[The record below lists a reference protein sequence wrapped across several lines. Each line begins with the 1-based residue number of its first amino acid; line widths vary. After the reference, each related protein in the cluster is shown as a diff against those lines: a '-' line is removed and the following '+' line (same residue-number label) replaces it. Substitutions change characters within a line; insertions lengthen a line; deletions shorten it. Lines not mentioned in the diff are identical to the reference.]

1 MNDVERE
8 LRELLERKA
17 GSVGGVAPRLP
28 ETVRKRGR
36 RRQAGTAAV
45 SAFTVAAVALVSFAG
60 LRAID
65 RGEVDGRVPADD
77 PWAGYE
83 VFERTATIENFT
95 ITSPSDWYLV
105 NQWPL
110 SRQIA
115 VTGATVSCSGS
126 SAPTP
131 AAGATGGGPP
141 PTSTDCETSS
151 PEPVGPEVLPV
162 LSLSNTDL
170 GLTTSPC
177 LSDDDLV
184 GDTDAVMTIAF
195 DSSYFGAN
203 FGSGDRQRWPIP
215 FETPSADD
223 RRSCGP
229 GTYVYFASDDLPY
242 VAHFAFGERVQDN
255 ERRTLIQAFESMRVK
270 SSPDFNPPPTV
281 QPTSGAYVIAGGE
294 NAAGPWSLELRPSTS
309 SGSGANVDL
318 LLVTAEGLGVGMAD
332 VTVPGERAIEQAGGD
347 PTFGVVTKEADSVVL
362 RQESRLSPIPAQMI
376 PLPPSLPFDFD
387 IFVARNEM
395 DMPAEAVALGADGE
409 ELGRTGGSP
418 PEEAS
423 GTSIVARDIEFDT
436 SSIELAP
443 NTKTLI
449 ELRNRDAGIP
459 HTFSV
464 YTEADQGVLLAG
476 TGVVT
481 GPTIAQVEIP
491 ELLAGTYYFRCDVH
505 PETMRGE
512 IHVAPTASLPDTV
525 VANGVDWRLVLKITP
540 DGARQLWFIEKGT
553 DPYAPLP
560 LEPLEADQL
569 GPWQISG
576 AGGRLLLFG
585 AVGEDIVSVTF
596 EPDGATA
603 VTVDPVLLPA
613 EGANAYGLLYDG
625 TIEGETGAQP
635 GGTLIAYGSDGRE
648 LDRRAVSG

>member
-65 RGEVDGRVPADD
+65 RGEADGRVPADD

-83 VFERTATIENFT
+83 VFKRTATIENFT

-151 PEPVGPEVLPV
+151 PEPLGPEVLPV

-177 LSDDDLV
+177 LSGDVLV

-242 VAHFAFGERVQDN
+242 VAHFAFGERVQDD

-294 NAAGPWSLELRPSTS
+294 NAAGPWSLEIRPSTS

-318 LLVTAEGLGVGMAD
+318 LLVTAEGPGVGMAD

-362 RQESRLSPIPAQMI
+362 RQESRLSPIPAQLI

-395 DMPAEAVALGADGE
+395 DMPAEAVAVGVQGQ
-409 ELGRTGGSP
+409 ELGRADASAPVEASRASVVASGETLGTAWTLRFDGSP
-418 PEEAS
+418 
-423 GTSIVARDIEFDT
+423 GRNR
-436 SSIELAP
+436 IELVDAQGNVLAELDPRRFYALASSGLEHSSFTFSSGDRHVAVVFGAAAP
-443 NTKTLI
+443 AATELAIALVTGERSALRAGDPRWDPLPVLTSTDRAALRLWWFETTTGHGQLATFNESCDRLAKTLL
-449 ELRNRDAGIP
+449 ETDTPVPSLPTPPPVVEPTCGG
-459 HTFSV
+459 
-464 YTEADQGVLLAG
+464 GVL
-476 TGVVT
+476 
-481 GPTIAQVEIP
+481 
-491 ELLAGTYYFRCDVH
+491 D
-505 PETMRGE
+505 
-512 IHVAPTASLPDTV
+512 
-525 VANGVDWRLVLKITP
+525 
-540 DGARQLWFIEKGT
+540 
-553 DPYAPLP
+553 
-560 LEPLEADQL
+560 
-569 GPWQISG
+569 
-576 AGGRLLLFG
+576 
-585 AVGEDIVSVTF
+585 
-596 EPDGATA
+596 
-603 VTVDPVLLPA
+603 
-613 EGANAYGLLYDG
+613 
-625 TIEGETGAQP
+625 
-635 GGTLIAYGSDGRE
+635 
-648 LDRRAVSG
+648 